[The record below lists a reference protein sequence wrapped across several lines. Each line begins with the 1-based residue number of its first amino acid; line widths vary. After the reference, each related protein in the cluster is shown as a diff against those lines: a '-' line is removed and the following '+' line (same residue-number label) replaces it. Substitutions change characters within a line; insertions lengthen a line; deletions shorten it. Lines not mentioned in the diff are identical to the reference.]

1 MRDDFE
7 KAAIEDL
14 INKRDAA
21 KWVAEA
27 ERTVEN
33 KKALEAYWQQLREY
47 KQKAWLN
54 TGKAGGQVPMVYF
67 WFDGPTWQPVKGIA
81 RGWLQAVPDSVVA
94 ISIWGGTNMRP
105 ETLTDNHKKD
115 IEIFHKKGSA
125 ILMCWQTPGV
135 GLGLPATKE
144 GVSGYQNFHNK
155 YPYPECYEQWPAI
168 YARELARYII
178 AMDFD

>member
-1 MRDDFE
+1 
-7 KAAIEDL
+7 
-14 INKRDAA
+14 
-21 KWVAEA
+21 
-27 ERTVEN
+27 
-33 KKALEAYWQQLREY
+33 
-47 KQKAWLN
+47 
-54 TGKAGGQVPMVYF
+54 
-67 WFDGPTWQPVKGIA
+67 
-81 RGWLQAVPDSVVA
+81 
-94 ISIWGGTNMRP
+94 MRP

-178 AMDFD
+178 AMDFDGYDVDWETCGDHGHEQGGNQGDEIPGFGFVFCKVASHCPEGHGGKHLVGPGEVTPDEVEAFGVGKAENQHDTCDEEHGGGDQQSFANGFLFEM

>member
-33 KKALEAYWQQLREY
+33 KKALEAYWEQLREY

-54 TGKAGGQVPMVYF
+54 TGKAGGQVPMVYLATSKRNS
-67 WFDGPTWQPVKGIA
+67 TWLVTSCA
-81 RGWLQAVPDSVVA
+81 RLSSSYLYMG
-94 ISIWGGTNMRP
+94 R
-105 ETLTDNHKKD
+105 
-115 IEIFHKKGSA
+115 
-125 ILMCWQTPGV
+125 
-135 GLGLPATKE
+135 
-144 GVSGYQNFHNK
+144 YQ
-155 YPYPECYEQWPAI
+155 
-168 YARELARYII
+168 YAS
-178 AMDFD
+178 